1 MNALTVE
8 LSSEVHEKVDLI
20 ATEKG
25 VSPERLVSEMAA
37 EMVKQHEAYRLFEEM
52 AARGKG
58 REAEAFELLRRD

>member
-20 ATEKG
+20 AAQKG
-25 VSPERLVSEMAA
+25 ISPERLVSEMAA
-37 EMVKQHEAYRLFEEM
+37 EMVKQHEAYRLFKEM

-58 REAEAFELLRRD
+58 REAEALELLRRD

>member
-20 ATEKG
+20 AAKKG

-58 REAEAFELLRRD
+58 REAEALELLRRD

>member
-20 ATEKG
+20 AAEKG

-52 AARGKG
+52 AARGRG
-58 REAEAFELLRRD
+58 REAEALALLRRD